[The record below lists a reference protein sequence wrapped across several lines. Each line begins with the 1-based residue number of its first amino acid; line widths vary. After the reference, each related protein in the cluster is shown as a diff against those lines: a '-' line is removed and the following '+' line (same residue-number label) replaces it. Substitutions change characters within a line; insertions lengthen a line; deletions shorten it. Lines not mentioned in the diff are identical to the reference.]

1 MKILKIIIFFFLFFK
16 VQAQNKFVLLDTLDS
31 QKFKSE
37 LLEFYQTKFNNFNSK
52 LNLNSQSKIYKNV
65 YLEHQNEFL
74 EKIKLNNFVSD
85 KNINSYLQKL
95 VEEILG
101 KNKVDKNDY
110 KILISK
116 DSEINAYNTGDGS
129 VIVNYGLF
137 TVLESEDELVF
148 VLCHEISHQQLQHVR
163 KEIELFVKQ
172 STSDE
177 IINKTKEIK
186 KLKFNKASAANSLL
200 MKLNYKNYYQ
210 RRKKEIE
217 ADSLG
222 FIYYKNTNRELRNTI
237 SLLQKLD
244 VSNSEK
250 DSLTIQNY
258 KDIFETDLFKLKNK
272 YFEMEK
278 SIFNKYD
285 YKPSYDIDS
294 LKTHPDC
301 ATRIKK
307 LEKLISKQL
316 SKVDSTDNFS
326 EIKKNASNQNLINLY
341 LNKEYGI
348 CLYQTLKKFIN
359 NKENLFYR
367 ELIYLNLVEI
377 QKSKLNQT
385 TSKYIPQIDNI
396 NNSVS
401 LNRFI
406 TFINN
411 IRVHDLE
418 IIISQYK

>member
-1 MKILKIIIFFFLFFK
+1 MKILKIILFFFLFFK
-16 VQAQNKFVLLDTLDS
+16 AQSQNKFVLLDTLDS

-37 LLEFYQTKFNNFNSK
+37 LLEFYQLKFNNFNSK
-52 LNLNSQSKIYKNV
+52 LNLNSQSKLYKNV

-74 EKIKLNNFVSD
+74 EKIKLNNFVTD
-85 KNINSYLQKL
+85 KPINSYLQKL
-95 VEEILG
+95 VEEILD
-101 KNKVDKNDY
+101 KNKINKTDFKV
-110 KILISK
+110 LISK

-129 VIVNYGLF
+129 LIVNYGLF
-137 TVLESEDELVF
+137 TILEDEDELVF

-163 KEIELFVKQ
+163 KEVEHFVKQ

-177 IINKTKEIK
+177 ILNKTREIK

-222 FIYYKNTNRELRNTI
+222 FIYYKNTNRDLRKTI
-237 SLLQKLD
+237 SLLEKLN

-258 KDIFETDLFKLKNK
+258 KDFFETNLFKLKNK
-272 YFEMEK
+272 YFEIEK

-285 YKPSYDIDS
+285 YKPSYEIDS

-301 ATRIKK
+301 ATRILK
-307 LEKLISKQL
+307 LEKLISKQVIK
-316 SKVDSTDNFS
+316 SNSTDNFS
-326 EIKKNASNQNLINLY
+326 EIKRNSMNQNLINLY
-341 LNKEYGI
+341 MSQEYGI
-348 CLYQTLKKFIN
+348 CLYETLKKFKTN
-359 NKENLFYR
+359 RDNLFYK
-367 ELIYLNLVEI
+367 ELIYLNLLEI

-385 TSKYIPQIDNI
+385 TSKYLPQIDNI
-396 NNSVS
+396 YNSIS

-411 IRVHDLE
+411 IRVTDLD
-418 IIISQYK
+418 ILISRYK

>member
-1 MKILKIIIFFFLFFK
+1 MKILKLFFFYFLFFK
-16 VQAQNKFVLLDTLDS
+16 AQSQDKFVSLDTLDS

-37 LLEFYQTKFNNFNSK
+37 LLEFYQLKFDDFNSK
-52 LNLNSQSKIYKNV
+52 INLNSQSKLYKNV

-74 EKIKLNNFVSD
+74 EKIKLNNFVTD
-85 KNINSYLQKL
+85 KHINSYLQKL
-95 VEEILG
+95 LEEILN
-101 KNKVDKNDY
+101 KNKIDKNEY
-110 KILISK
+110 KILASK

-129 VIVNYGLF
+129 LIVNYGLF
-137 TVLESEDELVF
+137 TVIENEDELVF

-163 KEIELFVKQ
+163 KEIESFVKQ
-172 STSDE
+172 STSEE
-177 IINKTKEIK
+177 ILNKTKEIK
-186 KLKFNKASAANSLL
+186 KLKFNKTRAANSLL

-222 FIYYKNTNRELRNTI
+222 FLYYRNTNRDLKKTI
-237 SLLQKLD
+237 SLLEKLN

-258 KDIFETDLFKLKNK
+258 KDFFETDDLKLKNK
-272 YFEMEK
+272 YFDIEK

-285 YKPSYDIDS
+285 YKPSYEIDS

-301 ATRIKK
+301 ATRILK
-307 LEKLISKQL
+307 LEKLISTQI
-316 SKVDSTDNFS
+316 SKSDSSDNFS
-326 EIKKNASNQNLINLY
+326 EIKRNSINQNLINLY
-341 LNKEYGI
+341 LSEEYGI
-348 CLYQTLKKFIN
+348 CLYETLKKLITN
-359 NKENLFYR
+359 RDNLFYK

-377 QKSKLNQT
+377 KKSKLNQT
-385 TSKYIPQIDNI
+385 TSKYIPQIDYVY
-396 NNSVS
+396 NSIS

-406 TFINN
+406 NFINN
-411 IRVHDLE
+411 IRVIDLD